1 MEYHVIKSYKTKT
14 IFDGTKNEKDM
25 KQILLVLFVALSL
38 ASCSSGNSDDVAALQ
53 RKVDSLTKLV
63 PTDGTMHVNRFSAQA
78 FAARGVPQGTPA
90 AAFLVA
96 ADGANKQIQEWHALC
111 KKTPGLDW
119 NVNKNRTAFMVPA
132 VTLDTLINHKGADYV
147 VFYFG
152 INASNDNKINLFYTG
167 VKQQDTT
174 LTEMEFKNGD
184 NVNCVFDMSFPCPQC
199 NSVGIHVSS
208 NGIGGEPPAS
218 VSANVIGGN
227 GKISPDGI
235 STYYTTPKTVKFSF
249 TPDQGFTVDEVKLNG
264 VVTQTNGRDID
275 VLVDEGSQELTV
287 SFKQQ

>member
-1 MEYHVIKSYKTKT
+1 
-14 IFDGTKNEKDM
+14 M
-25 KQILLVLFVALSL
+25 KQILLLLFVAFSL
-38 ASCSSGNSDDVAALQ
+38 TSCSSGSSDDVATLQ

-63 PTDGTMHVNRFSAQA
+63 PAEGTTHVNRFSTQA
-78 FAARGVPQGTPA
+78 FAARGVPPGTPA

-96 ADGANKQIQEWHALC
+96 AEGANKQIQEWHSLC
-111 KKTPGLDW
+111 KNTPGLHW

-132 VTLDTLINHKGADYV
+132 VTLDTLINHNGADYV

-152 INASNDNKINLFYTG
+152 INASNDKSINLFYTG
-167 VKQQDTT
+167 VKQQDTI

-235 STYYTTPKTVKFSF
+235 STYYTTPKTVKYSF
-249 TPDQGFTVDEVKLNG
+249 TPDSGFQVDKVTLNG
-264 VVTQTNGRDID
+264 EEKQTNGKEID
-275 VLVDEGSQELTV
+275 VQVDGGSQELTV
-287 SFKQQ
+287 SFKRQAK